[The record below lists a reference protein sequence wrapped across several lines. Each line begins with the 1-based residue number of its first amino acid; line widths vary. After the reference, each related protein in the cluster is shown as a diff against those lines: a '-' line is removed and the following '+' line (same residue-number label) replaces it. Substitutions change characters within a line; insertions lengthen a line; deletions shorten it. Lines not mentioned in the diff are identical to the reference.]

1 MTVAGDGWHLETA
14 CWPAGPATVTGWA
27 RGQPFTSLLLRKLLD
42 LLDLGKSPFPL
53 SFAGEKP
60 RALPSCAQ
68 WLLRFLPLIG
78 YPKFKIPFQIPPPMS
93 SVKSALAKTAGK
105 TQKPSPFYF

>member
-1 MTVAGDGWHLETA
+1 MTSR
-14 CWPAGPATVTGWA
+14 A
-27 RGQPFTSLLLRKLLD
+27 RGHHFTSLILRNLLD

-53 SFAGEKP
+53 SFAGDKP

-78 YPKFKIPFQIPPPMS
+78 YPKFKMPFQIPPPP
-93 SVKSALAKTAGK
+93 APPYL
-105 TQKPSPFYF
+105 P